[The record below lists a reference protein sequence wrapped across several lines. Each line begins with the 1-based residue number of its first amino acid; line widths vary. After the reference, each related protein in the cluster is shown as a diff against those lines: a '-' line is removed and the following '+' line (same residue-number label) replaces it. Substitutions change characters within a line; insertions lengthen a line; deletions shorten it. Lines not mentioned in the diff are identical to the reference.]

1 MTTRNARA
9 WSAIFIL
16 GIAITTAVDLTATHA
31 ANDASEFFGYVVAID
46 VAMFAVGLS
55 MFAYNIATFKRS
67 KAGV

>member
-16 GIAITTAVDLTATHA
+16 GIAVMGAVDLTATFN
-31 ANDASEFFGYVVAID
+31 ANDASQFFGYVVALD

-55 MFAYNIATFKRS
+55 LFAYNIATFKRS
-67 KAGV
+67 KVGA